1 LKDDENQVTG
11 VQIEDQ
17 ESGEKHEKGKAII
30 NATGVF
36 TNSIMKLNDTVYK
49 NSQVREF
56 TLYSTS
62 LLLSD
67 YALMIPK
74 QVTEG
79 FYLVPWHNK
88 IVVGT
93 TDTVM
98 KSTA

>member
-17 ESGEKHEKGKAII
+17 ESGEKHEIKAAII

-49 NSQVREF
+49 KYIVPSQEF

-79 FYLVPWHNK
+79 F
-88 IVVGT
+88 
-93 TDTVM
+93 
-98 KSTA
+98 

>member
-17 ESGEKHEKGKAII
+17 ESGEKHEIKGKAII

-49 NSQVREF
+49 KYIVPSQNSPCIRQIF
-56 TLYSTS
+56 
-62 LLLSD
+62 LLSD

-79 FYLVPWHNK
+79 FYLQCL
-88 IVVGT
+88 GT
-93 TDTVM
+93 T
-98 KSTA
+98 K